1 MAYTKGSRIEDSN
14 EYNLKE
20 LSDHHDKESL
30 AVDSKTDAK
39 NYNTSAE
46 FDEDDDAS
54 DTQCGWGPWKPK
66 WAQFF
71 NNPKGFLFL
80 LSVQGFLQGMIAF
93 GFLYVVITTL
103 EKRFNLSSVSSG
115 TMVGCYDIA
124 SMSVVIFVTYFGER
138 GSIPRWVGWGGL
150 IFATG
155 SLSFTLPH
163 FLTGFYDFE
172 VSLHLFRILIYFDL
186 TLK

>member
-1 MAYTKGSRIEDSN
+1 MAYTIASLTEDQN

-20 LSDHHDKESL
+20 LSDRDDQETL
-30 AVDSKTDAK
+30 AVDTKTDAK
-39 NYNTSAE
+39 NYDNTSVE
-46 FDEDDDAS
+46 FDDEDDTS

-71 NNPKGFLFL
+71 NNPKGFLFI

-115 TMVGCYDIA
+115 TMVSCYDIA

-150 IFATG
+150 IFAAG
-155 SLSFTLPH
+155 SLLFTLPH

-172 VSLHLFRILIYFDL
+172 VSLHLISELSYI
-186 TLK
+186 